1 MSTEIQKGDSSTKQT
16 GVTFLQLIVFLFI
29 IGSGGLLLYLI
40 AANVESIPNVLTWA
54 IWLNIFGIVL
64 GFYVVAKAARMMLFA
79 WDGMAFIMGF
89 AYWIFVCNLMAIAY
103 YIPDPIWIA
112 DIFFAAGAF
121 MTCFLGYQLMRIYLI
136 EKIPAMKNLDSKS
149 FGWASHTK
157 FLSGTLF
164 YGIIVSIIFG
174 ILIWIRNFW
183 NFAIACWLTIILAAL
198 IVIGMMIYNIT
209 QFPKE

>member
-1 MSTEIQKGDSSTKQT
+1 MSADSQKESLSTKQT
-16 GVTFLQLIVFLFI
+16 GVTFIQLMVFLFVI
-29 IGSGGLLLYLI
+29 ASGAFLLYLI
-40 AANVESIPNVLTWA
+40 AGNVESIPNVLSWSMWS
-54 IWLNIFGIVL
+54 IIIGILL
-64 GFYVVAKAARMMLFA
+64 GFYVVARASKMLLFS

-103 YIPDPIWIA
+103 YIPQPIWIA

-136 EKIPAMKNLDSKS
+136 EKIPAMKNLDSKT

-157 FLSGTLF
+157 FFSGTLF
-164 YGIIVSIIFG
+164 YGIIIAVIFG
-174 ILIWIRNFW
+174 ILLWIRNFW
-183 NFAIACWLTIILAAL
+183 NFAIAVWITIILAAL
-198 IVIGMMIYNIT
+198 IVIGMMIYNVA